1 MMLSKAMATPKSS
14 LRYRSTVMLIH
25 YIGSLSLAWINKL
38 AFIEGFKWASLLT
51 ALSNL
56 FIFATFELAI
66 RRRLIIGGEPLPL
79 VKVLPISVAFCGFVI
94 FNNFSLDYND
104 PGVYEL
110 TKVLVTPAILL
121 VQNLLY
127 SIAVPP
133 GQGLTLFAMVVGM
146 VLATVSSFNFN
157 VLGSLWGLLSVA
169 CAALYQVLVCVTPKQ
184 AQCRPL
190 QLLHRQ
196 SLVTALLLFMVIPL
210 LEDVSEIL
218 DLVVNA
224 TIFVILIEV
233 SPLSYNVLCNAEV
246 CLVLS
251 IGYLIF
257 GDPLTIKSLVG
268 VSVASLSVA
277 WFTRLKLEGI
287 IFNRY
292 DPVGKIDWTGLSA
305 PKIDPFDRELDGGTH
320 GI

>member
-1 MMLSKAMATPKSS
+1 MMLSKAMATPNSS
-14 LRYRSTVMLIH
+14 LRYRSTVILIH
-25 YIGSLSLAWINKL
+25 CSGSLILAWINKL
-38 AFIEGFKWASLLT
+38 AFIEGFKWATLLT
-51 ALSNL
+51 ILSNL
-56 FIFATFELAI
+56 FIFATFEFAI

-79 VKVLPISVAFCGFVI
+79 VEVFPVSVAFCGFVI

-110 TKVLVTPAILL
+110 TKILVTPAILL

-127 SIAVPP
+127 STAVPP
-133 GQGLTLFAMVVGM
+133 DQGLTLFAMVIGM
-146 VLATVSSFNFN
+146 VLETVSSFNFN
-157 VLGSLWGLLSVA
+157 LLGSLWGLLSVA
-169 CAALYQVLVCVTPKQ
+169 CAALYQVLVYVTPKQ

-218 DLVVNA
+218 EYTPSLSALSLVLVFCVLSLVVNA
-224 TIFVILIEV
+224 TIFIILIEV

-257 GDPLTIKSLVG
+257 GDPLTIKNLVG
-268 VSVASLSVA
+268 VSVASLS
-277 WFTRLKLEGI
+277 I
-287 IFNRY
+287 
-292 DPVGKIDWTGLSA
+292 GKIDWTGLSA